1 MKLAPPGERSVS
13 GQEARATTLP
23 PSPFHYKDLRT
34 AKDILRENMTARIT
48 LSAFA
53 DEISPDPVEQCEIL
67 LRNNVRHLELR
78 SAWKTNVLD
87 LSNEQIGTLE
97 RLLRERKIGLSA
109 IGSPIGKIKISD
121 PWEPHLRR
129 FARAVELAKRFETPN
144 IRVFSYYPA
153 EDGRPWADHRN
164 EVLRRMSVKAELAGK
179 AGVRLVHENESRIY
193 GEDPIRVLD
202 LFRSIDH
209 PALRAAYDPANYVH
223 GGYEPLNAWH
233 MTKGYTVHLHI
244 KDWIHGQE
252 KGVVTGAGQ
261 GRIEEVLAD
270 AQALGYQGFAT
281 LEPHLL
287 GGGPT
292 GGVTG
297 PELFPKAVQ
306 ALTQTL
312 DRLGFAYE

>member
-1 MKLAPPGERSVS
+1 MPAFI
-13 GQEARATTLP
+13 Q
-23 PSPFHYKDLRT
+23 
-34 AKDILRENMTARIT
+34 

-53 DEISPDPVEQCEIL
+53 DEISPEPVEQFDL
-67 LRNNVRHLELR
+67 LVKCRVQHVELR

-87 LSNEQIGTLE
+87 LTDDQVGTIQKLLKE
-97 RLLRERKIGLSA
+97 RGMGLSA
-109 IGSPIGKIKISD
+109 IGSPIGKVKITD
-121 PWEPHLRR
+121 PFEPHLIR
-129 FARAVELAKRFETPN
+129 FQRAIELAKRFETPN

-153 EDGRPWADHRN
+153 EDGRPWADHRS
-164 EVLRRMSVKAELAGK
+164 EVLRRMQTKADLAAK
-179 AGVRLVHENESRIY
+179 AGLRLVHENESRIY

-202 LFRSIDH
+202 LLRTLDH

-223 GGYEPLNAWH
+223 GGYDPLNGWH
-233 MTKGYTVHLHI
+233 MTKQYTVHLHI

-261 GRIEEVLAD
+261 GRIAEVLAD
-270 AQALGYQGFAT
+270 ALQMGYRGFAT

-297 PELFPKAVQ
+297 PELFPMAVKALVD
-306 ALTQTL
+306 TL
-312 DRLGFAYE
+312 DQVGFPHDCG